1 MSASNSFM
9 KTALKTSPATKTE
22 TARQPPAS
30 GMLPIIHIVP
40 QSHVSQTVLA
50 LIGRARARVPK
61 AEVRHVSRPLELTV
75 RELAP
80 ILDTTERT
88 LARRLEGAGE
98 LGKSE
103 SERLLLLR
111 QLAAHGVDVFE
122 DQGKFNRW
130 LRRPLSLLGNQSP
143 LDLLDTASGFQVV
156 DELLGRIE
164 YGVYS

>member
-1 MSASNSFM
+1 M
-9 KTALKTSPATKTE
+9 KTALQPSPASKAPTDRPQAAAGTL
-22 TARQPPAS
+22 PA
-30 GMLPIIHIVP
+30 IRIVP
-40 QSHVSQTVLA
+40 QSPISQTVLA
-50 LIGRARARVPK
+50 LIGRARARVPN
-61 AEVRHVSRPLELTV
+61 AEVRQVSRPLELTV

-130 LRRPLSLLGNQSP
+130 LRRPLPLLGNQSP

>member
-1 MSASNSFM
+1 M
-9 KTALKTSPATKTE
+9 KTAVKSKRAVKTSGGSAFATAGT
-22 TARQPPAS
+22 
-30 GMLPIIHIVP
+30 LPGIHIVP
-40 QSHVSQTVLA
+40 HSQSALA
-50 LIGRARARVPK
+50 IFTLIGRARVGLSK
-61 AEVRHVSRPLELTV
+61 TEVRDVSRQLELTV

-88 LARRLEGAGE
+88 LARRLEGTGE

-103 SERLLLLR
+103 SERLLLLQ
-111 QLAAHGVDVFE
+111 QLAEHGVDVFE

-130 LRRPLSLLGNQSP
+130 LRRPLPLLVNQSP

>member
-1 MSASNSFM
+1 M
-9 KTALKTSPATKTE
+9 KTAVKSKPVVKASAGSATAT
-22 TARQPPAS
+22 T
-30 GMLPIIHIVP
+30 GNLPGIHIMP
-40 QSHVSQTVLA
+40 HSQSALA
-50 LIGRARARVPK
+50 IFTLIGRARAGLAK
-61 AEVRHVSRPLELTV
+61 TEVRDVSRRLELTV

-103 SERLLLLR
+103 SERLLLLL
-111 QLAAHGVDVFE
+111 QLAEHGVDVFE

-130 LRRPLSLLGNQSP
+130 LRRPLRLLADQSP

>member
-1 MSASNSFM
+1 M
-9 KTALKTSPATKTE
+9 TA
-22 TARQPPAS
+22 
-30 GMLPIIHIVP
+30 IHIVP
-40 QSHVSQTVLA
+40 QTKSALA
-50 LIGRARARVPK
+50 VFTLIGRARAGL
-61 AEVRHVSRPLELTV
+61 ATTEVREISQQLELTV

-88 LARRLEGAGE
+88 LARRLESEGE
-98 LGKSE
+98 LSKSE

-111 QLAAHGVDVFE
+111 QLTEHGVDVFE

-130 LRRPLSLLGNQSP
+130 LRRPLPLLGNQSP
-143 LDLLDTASGFQVV
+143 LELLDTASGFQLV

>member
-1 MSASNSFM
+1 M
-9 KTALKTSPATKTE
+9 KTAVKPQPAAKTLSIPAVANAGT
-22 TARQPPAS
+22 
-30 GMLPIIHIVP
+30 LPGIHIVP
-40 QSHVSQTVLA
+40 HSQSALA
-50 LIGRARARVPK
+50 IFTLIGQARAGLAK
-61 AEVRHVSRPLELTV
+61 AEVRDVSRQLELTV

-88 LARRLEGAGE
+88 LARRLEGTGE

-111 QLAAHGVDVFE
+111 QLAEHGVDVFE

-130 LRRPLSLLGNQSP
+130 LRRPLPLLANQSP

>member
-1 MSASNSFM
+1 
-9 KTALKTSPATKTE
+9 LLPAI
-22 TARQPPAS
+22 R
-30 GMLPIIHIVP
+30 IVP
-40 QSHVSQTVLA
+40 QLHSSRTVLA
-50 LIGRARARVPK
+50 LIGRARVPN
-61 AEVRHVSRPLELTV
+61 AEMRQVSRPLELTV

-103 SERLLLLR
+103 SERRRR

-130 LRRPLSLLGNQSP
+130 LRRPLPLLGSQAP
-143 LDLLDTASGFQVV
+143 LDLLGTASGFQVV

>member
-1 MSASNSFM
+1 M
-9 KTALKTSPATKTE
+9 KTAIKPKATAEASGGQASPAVG
-22 TARQPPAS
+22 QS
-30 GMLPIIHIVP
+30 LIHIVP
-40 QSHVSQTVLA
+40 QTKSALTLFT
-50 LIGRARARVPK
+50 LIGRARTGLAK
-61 AEVRHVSRPLELTV
+61 TEVREVSRQLDLTM

-80 ILDTTERT
+80 LLDTTERT
-88 LARRLEGAGE
+88 LARRLEGQGD
-98 LGKSE
+98 LTKSE

-111 QLAAHGVDVFE
+111 QLAGHGVDVFE

-130 LRRPLSLLGNQSP
+130 LRRPLPLLEGQSP

>member
-1 MSASNSFM
+1 MTTTTSFM
-9 KTALKTSPATKTE
+9 KTAVKTQPAAKTLSTPAGAGAGSLAFMRFPPHAFE
-22 TARQPPAS
+22 TLDIFTLIGQARA
-30 GMLPIIHIVP
+30 GLPVAEAGDLRR
-40 QSHVSQTVLA
+40 QLA
-50 LIGRARARVPK
+50 LTMP
-61 AEVRHVSRPLELTV
+61 EV
-75 RELAP
+75 AA
-80 ILDTTERT
+80 ILNASART
-88 LARRLEGAGE
+88 LARRLKKAAK

-111 QLAAHGVDVFE
+111 QLTAHGVAVFE

-130 LRRPLSLLGNQSP
+130 LRRPLPLLANQSP